1 MVAPPRAREGSRRV
15 TRLPLFPEQASTVAG
30 QVDALLF
37 FLLGISVF
45 FTLLI
50 AGLIIVFMVRYR
62 RRPENVDYVP
72 ETHGSLALE
81 GLWTAIPFGIAMVIF
96 FWAASIF
103 ATIHRAPDDAI
114 PIDVVG
120 KQWMWK
126 LQHMEGKREINELH
140 IPVGRPVKL
149 TMTSEDV
156 IHSFYVPAFRVKQDA
171 VPGRY
176 TALTV
181 LPTRVG
187 TYELHCSEYC
197 GTDHARMGGKV
208 VVMAPAAFSAWLSNG
223 NANASLAAQ
232 GFELF
237 RSKGCSG
244 CHVNS
249 TVHAPDLVA
258 IYGRTIHL
266 ADGRS
271 VVADEAY
278 LRDSILLPK
287 RDVVAGYE
295 PIMPS
300 FQGQLSESEI
310 AALVSY
316 LKSR

>member
-1 MVAPPRAREGSRRV
+1 V

-156 IHSFYVPAFRVKQDA
+156 IHSFYVPAFRLKQDA

-176 TALTV
+176 STMWFQATV
-181 LPTRVG
+181 PGEYHLF
-187 TYELHCSEYC
+187 CAEYC
-197 GTDHARMGGKV
+197 GTLHSGMIGRVIAMEPSD
-208 VVMAPAAFSAWLSNG
+208 FEAWLSG
-223 NANASLAAQ
+223 QQPGEANVPPAVAGENVFRALGCGTCHRADGSGQGPSLA
-232 GFELF
+232 GLF
-237 RSKGCSG
+237 GKSVTLASG
-244 CHVNS
+244 E
-249 TVHAPDLVA
+249 
-258 IYGRTIHL
+258 TI
-266 ADGRS
+266 
-271 VVADEAY
+271 VADEGY
-278 LRDSILLPK
+278 VRESIINPQAKL
-287 RDVVAGYE
+287 VAGYQ
-295 PIMPS
+295 PVMPT
-300 FQGQLSESEI
+300 FQGLLSEEDVMRLI
-310 AALVSY
+310 AYVKS
-316 LKSR
+316 LKAEGGS